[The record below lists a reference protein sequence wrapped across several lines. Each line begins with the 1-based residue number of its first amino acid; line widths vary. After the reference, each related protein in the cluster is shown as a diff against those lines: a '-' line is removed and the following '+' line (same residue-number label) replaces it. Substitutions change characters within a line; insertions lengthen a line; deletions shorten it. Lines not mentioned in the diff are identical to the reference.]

1 VAPAPADQ
9 PILSVRG
16 LSRSFR
22 GQQVVRKLDLSVTVG
37 ECVALRGPNGS
48 GKTTLLRCITGALLP
63 TTGEVEV
70 DGHEAGSK
78 TATSLVGASL
88 SQERSFYLRLTGRE
102 NLFFF
107 AQLRHPSRAAALEQV
122 RALEDEL
129 EIAHITEKRLDT
141 CSTGMLQQVGLAR
154 AFLGSPR
161 LLVLDEP
168 TRSLDDGAISR
179 LWAALD
185 RRADT
190 AVLIATHRP
199 DDLDHCNRRIDFPV

>member
-1 VAPAPADQ
+1 MPPATGDQ

-16 LSRSFR
+16 LSRTF
-22 GQQVVRKLDLSVTVG
+22 GKQDVVRNLDLSVGRG
-37 ECVALRGPNGS
+37 ERVALRGPNGA

-63 TTGEVEV
+63 TSGEIRVGDQEV
-70 DGHEAGSK
+70 GTKA
-78 TATSLVGASL
+78 ANSLVGASL
-88 SQERSFYLRLTGRE
+88 SQERSFYLRLSGRE
-102 NLFFF
+102 NLMFF
-107 AQLRHPSRAAALEQV
+107 ARLRHSSRARAREQVLALE
-122 RALEDEL
+122 EEL
-129 EIAHITEKRLDT
+129 EIAHITKKRLDR

-168 TRSLDDGAISR
+168 TRSLDDGAVAR

-185 RRADT
+185 RRSDA

-199 DDLDHCNRRIDFPV
+199 DDLDHCNRRIDFPL

>member
-1 VAPAPADQ
+1 VAPASGEQ

-16 LSRSFR
+16 VSRNFGS
-22 GQQVVRKLDLSVTVG
+22 QEVVRELDLSVTAG
-37 ECVALRGPNGS
+37 ERVALRGPNGS
-48 GKTTLLRCITGALLP
+48 GKTTILRCITGALLP
-63 TTGEVEV
+63 TTGEVEI

-78 TATSLVGASL
+78 AATSLVGASL
-88 SQERSFYLRLTGRE
+88 SQERSFYLRLSGRE
-102 NLFFF
+102 NLLFF
-107 AQLRHPSRAAALEQV
+107 AQLRHSSRAAALENV

-129 EIAHITEKRLDT
+129 EIWHITKKRLDT

-168 TRSLDDGAISR
+168 TRSLDEGAIAR

-185 RRADT
+185 RRADA

-199 DDLDHCNRRIDFPV
+199 DDLDHCNRRIDFPI